1 MVLPPVDEA
10 LLASLVPKIANKSYG
25 TETTVSEMH
34 IRKALMAG
42 RRSDNDVRDWIT
54 MKLGAFDPSAAD
66 PTINDPIPKVVKLVH
81 ANSRAFDFF
90 SLNLFLF
97 IPHHDFPFPDHPAC
111 LFSSSSFPL
120 SPSG

>member
-1 MVLPPVDEA
+1 MAAGGSEGKDEEKEKKDKEEEEEEEDMVLPPVDEA

-66 PTINDPIPKVVKLVH
+66 PTINDPIPKVV
-81 ANSRAFDFF
+81 N
-90 SLNLFLF
+90 
-97 IPHHDFPFPDHPAC
+97 
-111 LFSSSSFPL
+111 
-120 SPSG
+120 